1 MREAIVAYLSPGLE
15 SKLRTA
21 DGLNPPLGTQVAEL
35 ALTAE
40 DRKLHVDLVVP
51 GPSTSAAAP
60 EAVAAELRQL
70 RPNHLV
76 VVRQSSAPGV
86 AAVAAP
92 TPVDDFDS
100 FLVAAGVAVIQYAW
114 GWEESPAVVVTVNG
128 TAFTITARHREGKT
142 YIARQVDAA

>member
-35 ALTAE
+35 TLTAE

-76 VVRQSSAPGV
+76 VVQQSSAPGV

-142 YIARQVDAA
+142 YIAKQVDAA